1 MYKFMILIFLSGI
14 LNATMFS
21 LQTGEIKAH
30 TEIFGDSG
38 IDPKTTTISSKLM
51 MEEGVE
57 SLKGTISFKTLS
69 LKSEEEDRDENM
81 YESMNS
87 ELHKSVSF
95 YILRVE
101 KLENNYEIHGYIVL
115 NGVKKEIKSMA
126 TIVKIEDSLRVS
138 GTFSIKMSDFSI
150 EPPTLLFLSVRDQV
164 DITYNL
170 NYKDKQ

>member
-1 MYKFMILIFLSGI
+1 MYKFMILVFLSAI

-38 IDPKTTTISSKLM
+38 IDPKTTIISSNLM

-57 SLKGTISFKTLS
+57 SLKGTISFKTFS
-69 LKSEEEDRDENM
+69 LKSEKEDRDEHM
-81 YESMNS
+81 HESMNS

-95 YILRVE
+95 YISRVK
-101 KLENNYEIHGYIVL
+101 KLENDYEISGFVVL
-115 NGVKKEIKSMA
+115 NGVKKEIKSVA
-126 TIVKIEDSLRVS
+126 TITENTDTLKIS
-138 GTFSIKMSDFSI
+138 GTFSIIMSDFSI

-170 NYKDKQ
+170 NYKDK